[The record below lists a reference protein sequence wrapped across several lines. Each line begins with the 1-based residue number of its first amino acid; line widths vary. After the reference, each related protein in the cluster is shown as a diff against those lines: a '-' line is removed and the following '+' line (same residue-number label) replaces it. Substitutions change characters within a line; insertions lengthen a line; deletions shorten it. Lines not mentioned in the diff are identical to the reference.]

1 MCATLDEQNEFF
13 EVADLLGHDTNRLML
28 GEEIITYIRIPTITQ
43 AANILSRADLE
54 QRAKRENTFFDAI
67 RGRERMGQGIHDR
80 GEAVV
85 FAYGQP
91 LVSDTHGLN
100 RHFPLRVKAISVKVK
115 RIKAGECLEVSTRG
129 VDWNIDHMEEL
140 YCIVNIDTLILEPGA
155 SLVVRGNVFSLIC
168 QHIIKLGTDTDGKY
182 DIGILPTPYAFH
194 SDGSLNMEGADGK
207 KGKNGKDADF
217 VKDVETKTTFFGAL
231 YYGEQTKALSGERG
245 EDGEHGQKGE
255 DGKAG
260 GATKLAEITIRDV
273 DAKKGSLCIFAKTG
287 DGGSGG
293 NGGDGGYGGHGG
305 NGQSGYQTLSKWI
318 VQGQGGHGGHG
329 GNGGNGGHGGN
340 GGIASNIYI
349 SVNQDQIDSVKVIA
363 EQGFGG
369 LSGKGGMGGR
379 GGTPGEG
386 IPAGKK
392 GRDGVEGNSGRRGH
406 NRMAPPVFLNEV
418 KLSSTD

>member
-1 MCATLDEQNEFF
+1 MEEQNEFF
-13 EVADLLGHDTNRLML
+13 EVAGLLGHDTNRLML
-28 GEEIITYIRIPTITQ
+28 GEEIITYMRIPTITQ

-54 QRAKRENTFFDAI
+54 QRAKRANTFFDAI
-67 RGRERMGQGIHDR
+67 KGRERMGQGIHDR

-129 VDWNIDHMEEL
+129 MDWDIDHMEEL

-155 SLVVRGNVFSLIC
+155 SLIVRGNVFSLVC
-168 QHIIKLGTDTDGKY
+168 QHIVKLGTDKEGKY

-194 SDGSLNMEGADGK
+194 SDGSSNMVGADGK
-207 KGKNGKDADF
+207 IGKNGKDADF
-217 VKDVETKTTFFGAL
+217 VKDVETKATFFGPL

-245 EDGEHGQKGE
+245 EDGEYGQKGE

-260 GATKLAEITIRDV
+260 GATKLAEITIRDI
-273 DAKKGSLCIFAKTG
+273 DAKKGNLCIFAKTG
-287 DGGSGG
+287 G
-293 NGGDGGYGGHGG
+293 NGS

-318 VQGQGGHGGHG
+318 MQGQGGDGGNG

-349 SVNQDQIDSVKVIA
+349 SVNQDQIDCVKVIA

-386 IPAGKK
+386 IPTGKK
-392 GRDGVEGNSGRRGH
+392 GHDGLEENSGRRGH